1 MRIRFYRRIN
11 YTYGGNWNEEAVDHC
26 VILMSNVFVMLPH
39 PHPHQ
44 HHSNDS
50 RCSHWPYTTI
60 LSERFLSARRSQA
73 AGSSASGR
81 SVGYKPLYR
90 SSVSPTLRG
99 YSSRVQ
105 FLRWKAAK
113 CIRAYLIPLI
123 TSDHNERLSADRSSS
138 DGHKKQRYINTSAGD
153 SCNSADDNKGIFRNV
168 RAR

>member
-73 AGSSASGR
+73 AWSSASGR
-81 SVGYKPLYR
+81 SGTSHSIVRLYCQR
-90 SSVSPTLRG
+90 SSAIQAESNSCVEKPPNAFELTWSLWSPAT
-99 YSSRVQ
+99 
-105 FLRWKAAK
+105 
-113 CIRAYLIPLI
+113 I
-123 TSDHNERLSADRSSS
+123 TSACQLTDHRPTVITAL
-138 DGHKKQRYINTSAGD
+138 HKYFSRR
-153 SCNSADDNKGIFRNV
+153 FL
-168 RAR
+168 